1 MVCILRVVGS
11 ERFWC
16 AVGLFV
22 SVSVQDKV
30 NSRSSKLQA
39 SEKRKRKSD
48 NPSVQAEES
57 RSASPNK
64 RFKST
69 AEPDSETT
77 ASPRAD
83 TTASNSCPEG
93 ETSEEQTAKTPTPTS
108 SPPPTP
114 LTATP
119 LSGVSRSGDKTVSKS
134 LRPKKGSNS
143 SGSSPPP
150 SSQTNNSNGSV
161 LSNSVEI
168 ASATSSNG
176 EAQVSN
182 ETSEE
187 GEERKEDRD
196 CVRIVATS
204 SSTAASSSII
214 TVTSVSSRTPSPVP
228 AASENSSPPTQEG
241 QASSS
246 KKALGVRQE
255 GKDSPAKKVP
265 KKLSGGESS
274 KAAPSV
280 GHGAASS
287 QNSGIELALNKH
299 DAATV
304 STEALSASGKLS
316 SDSTSH
322 KKQQPSEPGQAVS
335 GEEGEDTMH
344 YKKQLLLAGGSNS
357 PSSSAAHS
365 QSSSSSLSANID
377 VNRSVTDQLTK
388 LAKAEKIVL
397 GGSDGKTDTERSTET
412 AGTLYNS
419 VTPVSDPRSER
430 DYKVHDFMTDRHR
443 ESSAFTCVK
452 GNASQSNTSS
462 SSSSEERAESRASDS
477 QVSSGLGDDRRPG
490 SRLDDLRSVKSSPTS
505 SPLILD
511 RNEPVNIYRDP
522 ELMSKNPVRSGL
534 SVAPLHKTMSGPTY
548 PSVPGGVPAPPAGL
562 TTSTTLASHPSSI
575 SRSLMPPGLP
585 YSPHQLPPAMSHG
598 LPMPHAF
605 AQLDALA
612 AASAA
617 AAQQQQQQHHQ
628 QQIAALQQQYQNAA
642 QLMHTMPYSLQG
654 GHRMSQFEL
663 LWQQKFPHAPLPPA
677 WLLSKQQEGL
687 FGDTIFPREQLE
699 RIEQERMERERME
712 KRLEIER
719 LERDRAERAERE
731 RREKREKER

>member
-1 MVCILRVVGS
+1 MLG
-11 ERFWC
+11 
-16 AVGLFV
+16 
-22 SVSVQDKV
+22 
-30 NSRSSKLQA
+30 
-39 SEKRKRKSD
+39 
-48 NPSVQAEES
+48 
-57 RSASPNK
+57 
-64 RFKST
+64 
-69 AEPDSETT
+69 
-77 ASPRAD
+77 
-83 TTASNSCPEG
+83 
-93 ETSEEQTAKTPTPTS
+93 
-108 SPPPTP
+108 
-114 LTATP
+114 
-119 LSGVSRSGDKTVSKS
+119 
-134 LRPKKGSNS
+134 
-143 SGSSPPP
+143 
-150 SSQTNNSNGSV
+150 GSV
-161 LSNSVEI
+161 TTT
-168 ASATSSNG
+168 SATSSKSDT
-176 EAQVSN
+176 QVSN
-182 ETSEE
+182 ETREE
-187 GEERKEDRD
+187 GEERKEDGE
-196 CVRIVATS
+196 CVRTTTGSS
-204 SSTAASSSII
+204 SSTVASST
-214 TVTSVSSRTPSPVP
+214 TVSSTSAVTAVSSRTPSPVS
-228 AASENSSPPTQEG
+228 AASQKSSPLTQES
-241 QASSS
+241 QASAG
-246 KKALGVRQE
+246 KKGSRGRQE
-255 GKDSPAKKVP
+255 GKDSPNKKVP
-265 KKLSGGESS
+265 KKLSEGENS
-274 KAAPSV
+274 KAAQSV

-287 QNSGIELALNKH
+287 QNSGFELAVSKH
-299 DAATV
+299 DATTL

-316 SDSTSH
+316 CDSISD
-322 KKQQPSEPGQAVS
+322 KQQQLSESGQAVS

-344 YKKQLLLAGGSNS
+344 YKKQMLLASGSNS
-357 PSSSAAHS
+357 PCSSAAHS
-365 QSSSSSLSANID
+365 QSSSSSLSASID

-419 VTPVSDPRSER
+419 LTPVSDSRGER

-452 GNASQSNTSS
+452 GSASQCNTSS

-548 PSVPGGVPAPPAGL
+548 PSVPGGVPAPPTGF
-562 TTSTTLASHPSSI
+562 TTSTTLASHPSSL

-585 YSPHQLPPAMSHG
+585 YSPHQLPPGAISHG

-605 AQLDALA
+605 SQLDALA

-654 GHRMSQFEL
+654 GPRMSQLEL

-677 WLLSKQQEGL
+677 LLLSKQQEGL

-699 RIEQERMERERME
+699 RLEQERMERERME